1 MGKLKIRLIKIL
13 LVFFLSIFISCNKN
27 KNPIITNEVD
37 KYITASITEDYSYI
51 SNPEERWNKYDL
63 HNYTI
68 IQKFSCF
75 CPQRG
80 PYKIFVV
87 NDQINDVLDINAD
100 TLLSK
105 EKINNNHLLTIDELF
120 KLVKS
125 IAPDSVSYLS
135 IEYEERFGYPSTI
148 FVDPNSQI
156 ADEEYGYKTYSL
168 ERIIK
173 IR

>member
-1 MGKLKIRLIKIL
+1 
-13 LVFFLSIFISCNKN
+13 
-27 KNPIITNEVD
+27 
-37 KYITASITEDYSYI
+37 
-51 SNPEERWNKYDL
+51 
-63 HNYTI
+63 
-68 IQKFSCF
+68 
-75 CPQRG
+75 
-80 PYKIFVV
+80 
-87 NDQINDVLDINAD
+87 
-100 TLLSK
+100 LLSK

-125 IAPDSVSYLS
+125 IAPDSVFYLS

-148 FVDPNSQI
+148 FVDPDSQI